1 MKLGTRITLAIIAV
15 MLIPPIVGLQKA
27 IDPARKQ
34 FQPGRGVGSVM
45 TDMGNNPVVLP
56 SQFVAGTVIG
66 LQEVV
71 AGLLC
76 VRTDEFFHSGNYEA
90 IIPMVRM
97 ITWLDPHMVDVYSVG
112 AWHLDYNFVDS
123 GQRADH
129 RYVVPAIKFLEEGIA
144 NNPSIFD
151 LYFDLAFVHYYL
163 KIGNFEKAEEYMRLA
178 AKHNPP
184 FYVYRE
190 IAHALE
196 KQGRVDD
203 AIKQWQECIK
213 IGQEELARN
222 PKDTGAV
229 THIQVSKRN
238 LDSTLIRKVER
249 ANLGSRPTDMG
260 FDANFKRLGPRQFLI
275 SGKINV
281 PDGARVFLTL
291 TDSDYKE
298 PTLKNFS
305 WDVDTDAT
313 ALWETQI
320 HGISI
325 NKGKFHKKYDLS
337 KDIKQYPFKKDKYTL
352 TLWFDPRC
360 APISAQDITGWK
372 GEGIT
377 DKQYLDTSIPGVKMV
392 KKVITLNRQ
401 DIL

>member
-1 MKLGTRITLAIIAV
+1 VKLSTRITLAVIAV
-15 MLIPPIVGLQKA
+15 LLIPAVVGLQKT

-45 TDMGNNPVVLP
+45 TDVGSSPVVLP

-71 AGLLC
+71 AGLLW

-90 IIPMVRM
+90 IVPMVRM

-129 RYVVPAIKFLEEGIA
+129 RYFVPAVKFLEEGIA
-144 NNPSIFD
+144 NNPTIFD

-163 KIGNFEKAEEYMRLA
+163 KAGDFVKAEKYMRQA

-184 FYVYRE
+184 TYVYRE

-203 AIKQWQECIK
+203 AIKQWHNCIDM
-213 IGQEELARN
+213 GNAALAIN
-222 PKDTGAV
+222 PKDTGAINHV
-229 THIQVSKRN
+229 EVSKRN

-249 ANLGSRPTDMG
+249 AGLASHPKDME
-260 FDANFKRLGPRQFLI
+260 FEANFKRLGPRQFLI
-275 SGKINV
+275 SGKMNV

-291 TDSDYKE
+291 TDESYKE

-305 WDVDTDAT
+305 WNVDMDAT

-325 NKGKFHKKYDLS
+325 NKGEFHRKYDLS
-337 KDIKQYPFKKDKYTL
+337 KDMKQYPFKKDKYIL
-352 TLWFDPRC
+352 TMWFDPRC
-360 APISAQDITGWK
+360 APIAAQDVTGWM

-377 DKQYLDTSIPGVKMV
+377 DKRYLDTSVPGVRMV
-392 KKVITLNRQ
+392 KKVITLSRR